1 MLNVDLREVLSSRIT
16 EAGGRLR
23 VRSALNP
30 ALWLCAI
37 VAAPSLLVTSYAQ
50 NPPNWLGWLVGAP
63 VALACIGYLYL
74 LFYDRDKLQSE
85 DYQIRKKTLELIEQ
99 KGMSGPLTVAAIGAV
114 VTPDAI
120 LLPNKPEGKE

>member
-1 MLNVDLREVLSSRIT
+1 MNIDPREVIVSRMT

-37 VAAPSLLVTSYAQ
+37 IAGPSMLVLGLST
-50 NPPNWLGWLVGAP
+50 NPPTWLGWLVGAP
-63 VALACIGYLYL
+63 VTVACIGYLYL
-74 LFYDRDKLQSE
+74 LCFDRDKLQSE

-99 KGMSGPLTVAAIGAV
+99 KGMSGPMTVAAIEAI
-114 VTPDAI
+114 VTPES
-120 LLPNKPEGKE
+120 LQPPRKQGHE